1 VRFDLTCDS
10 CGRTRCGAR
19 KRGSNRPDTVR
30 SNVLRIARCK
40 QSGCPRHR
48 TFTAFVENMDRS
60 LAFFQ
65 RHPIPKTE
73 SLRLLKK
80 LLVLQTDFV
89 DQLGVDD
96 DALL

>member
-1 VRFDLTCDS
+1 VIPAVVLVAVLGSAAAIGQTPS
-10 CGRTRCGAR
+10 GATSS
-19 KRGSNRPDTVR
+19 GSPDA
-30 SNVLRIARCK
+30 SKAAVL
-40 QSGCPRHR
+40 GTG